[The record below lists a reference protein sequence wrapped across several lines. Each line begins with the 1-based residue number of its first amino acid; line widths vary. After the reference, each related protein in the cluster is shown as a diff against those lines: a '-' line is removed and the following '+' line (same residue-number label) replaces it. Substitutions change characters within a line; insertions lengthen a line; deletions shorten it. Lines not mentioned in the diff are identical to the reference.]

1 MVFDK
6 ERKIVKRGI
15 DKIPPMWN
23 RLIKVIGRYFEWLY
37 KDWCDG
43 KMYAMKYNHKTG
55 EREKL
60 DDDLINYDDIHC
72 LYSPDR
78 SCFIGDGYPNTGSS
92 RYIMLYDFESK
103 KSRAIVKIYSHPVD
117 NTDIRCDLHNRFN
130 QNGTIV
136 SFDSYHSERREIMIF
151 EFDREKLLK

>member
-1 MVFDK
+1 MVK
-6 ERKIVKRGI
+6 I
-15 DKIPPMWN
+15 DKLVRFCLVYSEIIIYSGLPDWG
-23 RLIKVIGRYFEWLY
+23 VYFIN
-37 KDWCDG
+37 D
-43 KMYAMKYNHKTG
+43 KTG

-92 RYIMLYDFESK
+92 RYIMLYDFETK
-103 KSRAIVKIYSHPVD
+103 KSRAIVKIFSHPVD

-130 QNGTIV
+130 KNGTLV
-136 SFDSYHSERREIMIF
+136 SFDSYHSERREIMVF
-151 EFDREKLLK
+151 EFDKKHLLG